1 MNMVN
6 NTFSIKFFKLFF
18 YFTFSML
25 ILFSRSFVGI
35 SILGFR
41 IGEILIGIGLVLSL
55 AFLFIPKKNLIHW
68 TNFSPYFL
76 NLHKVIILSFLLS
89 LFIEKTDVR
98 AIYVFKSSSFIWVLV
113 YFYVGV
119 FLQKYNFFNKISA
132 YYFWL
137 ILLLLYFLST
147 TLGTFPYIGQ
157 YPEIINNFFNK
168 YSDKVEPI
176 KASNLLMALLFVN
189 FLIYKYISSEK
200 IKLIAYIG
208 NIGLVLPLLGFNSR
222 GSVIFCFVYLVIS
235 IYYLKTYIRNNKIFS
250 ILTLLFFVLITCIST
265 IWIFGELKIST
276 IKGNAFEEIST
287 EITSSTKTAVERKN
301 YNPNTF
307 LSFYFLDGRV
317 YSLDGTTDWRLDIW
331 QDSIDIQI
339 ESNKLFFGVGY
350 ENLLEVMNDPE
361 EPGRYGYDG
370 LNEHVHNYL
379 INVLARGGIL
389 LLLITLFFWL
399 FIVLQFYKI
408 SNNLFIISIII
419 PGFLNALIDVCME
432 SVQFPII
439 FMVLIGMTFNNTS
452 KLPTFVNIKK

>member
-1 MNMVN
+1 MVN
-6 NTFSIKFFKLFF
+6 NTFSIQFFKLFF
-18 YFTFSML
+18 YFTLSML

-35 SILGFR
+35 SIVGFR
-41 IGEILIGIGLVLSL
+41 IGEILIGISLVLSL
-55 AFLFIPKKNLIHW
+55 VFLFIPKQTLINW
-68 TNFSPYFL
+68 TNFSANLL
-76 NLHKVIILSFLLS
+76 NFHKVIIFSFFLS
-89 LFIEKTDVR
+89 LLLEKTDVR
-98 AIYVFKSSSFIWVLV
+98 AIYVFKASSFIWVLV
-113 YFYVGV
+113 YLYVGV
-119 FLQKYNFFNKISA
+119 FIKKFNFFNKISA

-157 YPEIINNFFNK
+157 YPEIINNFFIN

-189 FLIYKYISSEK
+189 FLIYQYIYSEK
-200 IKLIAYIG
+200 IKLLGYIG

-222 GSVIFCFVYLVIS
+222 GSVIFCFVYLIIS
-235 IYYLKTYIRNNKIFS
+235 LYYLKTYIRNNKVFS
-250 ILTLLFFVLITCIST
+250 IFILLFFVLITCVST

-276 IKGNAFEEIST
+276 YEGNAFEEIST

-301 YNPNTF
+301 YNPDSF

-339 ESNKLFFGVGY
+339 ESNKLFYGVGY

-379 INVLARGGIL
+379 INVLARGGIF

-399 FIVLQFYKI
+399 FLVLNFYKI
-408 SNNLFIISIII
+408 NNNLFIISIII

-432 SVQFPII
+432 SVQFPVI
-439 FMVLIGMTFNNTS
+439 FMILLGMTFNNSS
-452 KLPTFVNIKK
+452 KLPEFDNIKK